1 MNLGSVTRYLEGE
14 VIDEGGK
21 DKESQVAKLPS
32 RFIERFVL
40 KGIKVDLIE
49 PGRIV
54 CSMKVQPHLLNAGK
68 FLHGGAMA
76 TVVDLIGT
84 AAIYTNVDS
93 DQSEGVS
100 VEINVSYL
108 DAAFLDEEIE
118 IESRALRVGK
128 AVAVASVELR
138 RKKNGKMIAQGRH
151 TKILMSVE
159 EDMTI
164 MAMVEEMTTVVA
176 GTNDKGTPDEL
187 NGGCK
192 PLNLTHLLLASLGG
206 LLVAAAAFAGES
218 FLHRRKAH
226 QGDSMGN
233 KDQKIAPLIE
243 RKDSGRRSNLER
255 FSHYVARQLGFEDPN
270 ECPQLCKLA
279 NAYLVKTKG
288 YDENVYEYLV
298 NEAEPESLYVHL
310 LEELERCILTYF
322 AFNWTQ
328 SSNLISQKQPTTTSK
343 PRLVVDSF
351 ITFIVPS
358 GNPSVSAT
366 RHYGSTFIQRTIHA
380 SRLSTF
386 RRRLSEGSVISLV
399 DLRSHRATLIFH
411 SLTPQSPFVSTMESF
426 AETTDSK
433 KDIPTELFRLRS
445 HEHLLAVANTKK
457 KVKTKAV
464 ANTKKKVKT
473 KKLRKI
479 RIGWTVV
486 GSQDTNNNGGGG
498 GLRNKQPCFGDY
510 SHFGGTED
518 FKRDL
523 EDCQK
528 LVLDPSCNIDLDTP
542 SEFHLSQ
549 LVNLY
554 IDPFLLFKNFLLVKA
569 DVEKNK
575 IEAIEAQKVE
585 EILFSKLKQ
594 RFERVT
600 KDLKV
605 TRVFSTL
612 VEEMKVIN
620 VGSSGES
627 HCTEVMSPVA
637 HNKRSP
643 VLLLMGGGMGAGKS
657 TVLKD
662 ILHEPF
668 WSEAGDDAVLIE
680 ADAFKETDVIYRALS
695 SRGHHDDMLQTAELV
710 HQSSTDAASSLLVT
724 ALNEGRDVIMDG
736 TLSWEPFVEQMITM
750 ARNVHKHRYRMGA
763 GYKVN
768 EDGTTTE
775 EYWRKEET
783 EPNGKQQN
791 LKPYRIE
798 LVGVVCD
805 AYLAVARGIRRALM
819 VKRAVRVK
827 SQLKSHKSFANAFP
841 KYCELVDNARLYC
854 TNAVGGPP
862 RLIAWKAGNSRL
874 LVDPEDIECLKRV
887 SNLNPDAESIYELY
901 SDPSLLSQPGSV
913 WTEIVIVP
921 SRPEADVEPEVAAA
935 GVPKK
940 RTFKKFAFKG
950 VDLDALLD
958 MSTDDLVKLFPSR
971 IRRRFS
977 RGLTRKPMALI
988 KKLRKAKRE
997 APQGEKPEPVRT
1009 HLRNMIIVPEMIGSI
1024 IGVYNGKTFNQVEI
1038 KPEMIGHYLAEF
1050 SISYKPVK
1058 HGRPGVGATHSS
1070 RFIPLK

>member
-1 MNLGSVTRYLEGE
+1 
-14 VIDEGGK
+14 
-21 DKESQVAKLPS
+21 
-32 RFIERFVL
+32 
-40 KGIKVDLIE
+40 
-49 PGRIV
+49 
-54 CSMKVQPHLLNAGK
+54 
-68 FLHGGAMA
+68 
-76 TVVDLIGT
+76 
-84 AAIYTNVDS
+84 
-93 DQSEGVS
+93 
-100 VEINVSYL
+100 
-108 DAAFLDEEIE
+108 
-118 IESRALRVGK
+118 
-128 AVAVASVELR
+128 
-138 RKKNGKMIAQGRH
+138 
-151 TKILMSVE
+151 
-159 EDMTI
+159 
-164 MAMVEEMTTVVA
+164 
-176 GTNDKGTPDEL
+176 
-187 NGGCK
+187 
-192 PLNLTHLLLASLGG
+192 
-206 LLVAAAAFAGES
+206 
-218 FLHRRKAH
+218 
-226 QGDSMGN
+226 MGN

-255 FSHYVARQLGFEDPN
+255 FPHYVARQLGFEDPN

-279 NAYLVKTKG
+279 DAYLVKTKG

-298 NEAEPESLYVHL
+298 NEAEPDSLYVHL
-310 LEELERCILTYF
+310 LEEFERCILTYF

-328 SSNLISQKQPTTTSK
+328 SSNLISQVLSDESDQKAPK
-343 PRLVVDSF
+343 LKDFVMA
-351 ITFIVPS
+351 
-358 GNPSVSAT
+358 AT
-366 RHYGSTFIQRTIHA
+366 R
-380 SRLSTF
+380 
-386 RRRLSEGSVISLV
+386 
-399 DLRSHRATLIFH
+399 
-411 SLTPQSPFVSTMESF
+411 
-426 AETTDSK
+426 
-433 KDIPTELFRLRS
+433 
-445 HEHLLAVANTKK
+445 
-457 KVKTKAV
+457 
-464 ANTKKKVKT
+464 
-473 KKLRKI
+473 
-479 RIGWTVV
+479 
-486 GSQDTNNNGGGG
+486 
-498 GLRNKQPCFGDY
+498 
-510 SHFGGTED
+510 
-518 FKRDL
+518 
-523 EDCQK
+523 
-528 LVLDPSCNIDLDTP
+528 
-542 SEFHLSQ
+542 
-549 LVNLY
+549 
-554 IDPFLLFKNFLLVKA
+554 
-569 DVEKNK
+569 
-575 IEAIEAQKVE
+575 
-585 EILFSKLKQ
+585 LKQ

-874 LVDPEDIECLKRV
+874 LVDPEDIACLKRV

-901 SDPSLLSQPGSV
+901 SDTNLLSQPGSV

-921 SRPEADVEPEVAAA
+921 SRPEVQRKLNDTIKKIEKTQAKCVTADVEPEVAAA